1 MVKVDHSSENFS
13 DSSLAL
19 SLQSIAKWFGMGLML
34 FVAMISGL
42 LVILLIIVFYAIIS
56 ADGLFG

>member
-1 MVKVDHSSENFS
+1 
-13 DSSLAL
+13 
-19 SLQSIAKWFGMGLML
+19 
-34 FVAMISGL
+34 VAMISGL